1 MIGQAE
7 RVIDLHDRLY
17 GSAAPNSPVI
27 TFTSGKGGT
36 GKSFLSLNLAYAL
49 AAKGKKTLIC
59 DFDWNFSNLHILL
72 NEHPLRTIGDYFSSR
87 AQLEEIIFRYTD
99 NMHIIFGDAGLSEQP
114 EINAVD
120 IKGFFRQIL
129 SSAIDYDVVIIDTGS
144 GADSIL
150 LEIAKRS
157 TGIVVVAN
165 TEPTSIMDA
174 YAMLKL
180 LKSSSCEAK
189 RMLLINKA
197 LSETEGLEAY
207 ENLKRAIKHFLN
219 ESVALLG
226 IINESPSVHTSIK
239 KQQLFLQDTK
249 DDLLNEQ
256 LLATSHKLAKSLLL
270 KKSRSKG

>member
-1 MIGQAE
+1 
-7 RVIDLHDRLY
+7 
-17 GSAAPNSPVI
+17 
-27 TFTSGKGGT
+27 
-36 GKSFLSLNLAYAL
+36 
-49 AAKGKKTLIC
+49 
-59 DFDWNFSNLHILL
+59 
-72 NEHPLRTIGDYFSSR
+72 
-87 AQLEEIIFRYTD
+87 
-99 NMHIIFGDAGLSEQP
+99 
-114 EINAVD
+114 
-120 IKGFFRQIL
+120 
-129 SSAIDYDVVIIDTGS
+129 
-144 GADSIL
+144 
-150 LEIAKRS
+150 
-157 TGIVVVAN
+157 
-165 TEPTSIMDA
+165 
-174 YAMLKL
+174 MLKL

-239 KQQLFLQDTK
+239 KQQLFLQDSK